1 MNKWGIKGKILFLAL
16 MPAAAIALLLGVHF
30 TSSRISDLEQSL
42 ENRGNAIVRQ
52 LAPASEYG
60 VISGNHEILQNLTD
74 AALREADV
82 SAVSIYNI
90 SGTLLAESGTRVE
103 RQLSAENGKTHKIAS
118 VGSTNVLGFSAPVYQ
133 SEIKVDDLISDMPS
147 DSKSADSIQPRKFI
161 GKVEIELSLK
171 NTIKRK
177 NELLLETLFI
187 TLLGLVGSAM
197 LAYRMSQGVTV
208 PIYRLVDAVKKIGK
222 GDLDVKVPEDSG
234 GELKVLEQ
242 GINTMASRLKSSH
255 VHMQEKILEATAK
268 LSYQASHD
276 MLTGLVNR
284 REFECRLA
292 RALESAKSHGRT
304 HVLCYLDLDQFK
316 IVNDTCGHSGGDE
329 LLRQLTIL
337 LHAKV
342 RERDTLAR
350 LGGDEFGVLL
360 ENCSLETARDI
371 AEMLRQLVQD
381 YRFVW
386 NNKSFAVG
394 VSSGLVVLNDESES
408 VASVLSAADAACYAA
423 KDRGRNCIHIYQPA
437 DSELLRRR
445 EEMQWVTRI
454 TRALEE
460 NRFMLYAQIIAP
472 LCIQG
477 EKSLHFEILLRML
490 DENETETILPMAFI
504 PAAERYNMMKNID
517 RWVISNSFT
526 VLSNVFENKPGGLIN
541 TYSINL
547 SGASLGDE
555 GFLEFITQQFEQK
568 KVSPLNICFEI
579 TETAAILNL
588 SVAAEFMRELKKL
601 GCRFSLDDFGSGLS
615 SFGYLKNLPVDY
627 LKIDGAFVKDMAD
640 DPIDFAMVQSIHNI
654 GHVMGLQTIAEFVES
669 ETVLKMLKVIGV
681 DYAQGNWIGA
691 PQPIS
696 KLYPSG
702 VYLADTDLT
711 HVNNPD
717 TSGGYLSSQFN

>member
-30 TSSRISDLEQSL
+30 TTSRIADLEQSL
-42 ENRGNAIVRQ
+42 ENRGNAIARQ

-82 SAVSIYNI
+82 SAVSIYDM
-90 SGTLLAESGTRVE
+90 SGTLLAESGTRME
-103 RQLSAENGKTHKIAS
+103 RQLPPENDKTPKFANAD
-118 VGSTNVLGFSAPVYQ
+118 STKVLGFNAPVYQ
-133 SEIKVDDLISDMPS
+133 SEIKVEDFISDVPS
-147 DSKSADSIQPRKFI
+147 NSKNANANQPRKLI
-161 GKVEIELSLK
+161 GKVKIELSLK
-171 NTIKRK
+171 NTIDRK
-177 NELLLETLFI
+177 NELLIETLFI
-187 TLLGLVGSAM
+187 TLLGLVGSAL
-197 LAYRMSQGVTV
+197 LAFRMSQGVTL

-242 GINTMASRLKSSH
+242 GFNTMALRLKSSH
-255 VHMQEKILEATAK
+255 DHMQEKILEATAK

-284 REFECRLA
+284 REFEFRLE
-292 RALESAKSHGRT
+292 RALGSAKNHGRT

-329 LLRQLTIL
+329 LLRQLTLL

-371 AEMLRQLVQD
+371 AELLRQLVQD

-394 VSSGLVVLNDESES
+394 VSSGLVVLNEESES

-423 KDRGRNCIHIYQPA
+423 KDRGRNCIHIYEPA

-460 NRFMLYAQIIAP
+460 NRFVLYAQTIQP
-472 LCIQG
+472 LGVQSESG
-477 EKSLHFEILLRML
+477 MHFEILIRML
-490 DENETETILPMAFI
+490 DENKVEMILPMAFI

-517 RWVISNSFT
+517 RWVISNAFIF
-526 VLSNVFENKPGGLIN
+526 LSDMILSSPAGAIN

-547 SGASLGDE
+547 SGASLSDE
-555 GFLEFITQQFEQK
+555 SFLDFIKLQFDQQ
-568 KVSPLNICFEI
+568 KVSPHNICFEI

-588 SVAAEFMRELKKL
+588 SVATEFMSELKKI

-615 SFGYLKNLPVDY
+615 SFSYLKNLPVDY
-627 LKIDGAFVKDMAD
+627 LKIDGTFVKDMAE
-640 DPIDFAMVQSIHNI
+640 DPIDYAMVQSIHNI
-654 GHVMGLQTIAEFVES
+654 GHVMGLKTIAEFVENI
-669 ETVLKMLKVIGV
+669 TVLNMLKDIGV
-681 DYAQGNWIGA
+681 DYAQGHWIGA
-691 PQPIS
+691 PTPIHKQYSDDIPASDAVLS
-696 KLYPSG
+696 KTG
-702 VYLADTDLT
+702 NAENAGA
-711 HVNNPD
+711 H
-717 TSGGYLSSQFN
+717 LSSQLY